1 MRTLYLFFI
10 SAFSIITS
18 CQSVNAQIF
27 TGGNISATYD
37 NGVYIDVAPIIG
49 YRVSELSAGLS
60 PVFSYKKPESS
71 NQTFY
76 STGGRVFSQY
86 HFIENAFL
94 HGEFQA
100 MNNSISETLPDG
112 SRRHFREWI
121 FSLPVGAGYEY
132 KLSDK
137 ARVQASVLYD
147 LIQDK
152 NSPNRQPVIRG
163 GIVYD
168 L

>member
-1 MRTLYLFFI
+1 MRNQYLFI
-10 SAFSIITS
+10 LSTLLITLS
-18 CQSVNAQIF
+18 GHLANAQIF
-27 TGGNISATYD
+27 TGGNVSATYD
-37 NGVYIDVAPIIG
+37 NGIYIDVAPVIG
-49 YRVSELSAGLS
+49 YRVSELSAGIS

-76 STGGRVFSQY
+76 SAGARIFSQY

-152 NSPNRQPVIRG
+152 NSPNRKPIIRG